1 MAFNVINLK
10 HRDVEEAWL
19 HIKDADGELM
29 YADEKKKKPVRIK
42 FKSIHSD
49 AFRKAFFKMNIH
61 LANLKNGKK
70 KEYEK
75 LASEQAE
82 VSREQVISDITEA
95 FLGAEDLAID
105 MVTELA
111 VDWEGFVSVTK
122 TKGENGEEEVL
133 EPLEFNP
140 DHIRFVVSQP
150 ENYHVLKQIR
160 DSFNDAEVFM
170 EA

>member
-29 YADEKKKKPVRIK
+29 YADDKKKKPVRIK

-111 VDWEGFVSVTK
+111 VDWEGFFDVDNK
-122 TKGENGEEEVL
+122 
-133 EPLEFNP
+133 PLEFNP
-140 DHIRFVVSQP
+140 DYLRFVVSQP